1 MLDVQKTR
9 KILMIILGLSLLAMI
24 APLSTADVDTGAS
37 CIHWSDFSSNGQSEM
52 LIQGTPSASQVSLK
66 TQLIFR
72 HLKSEKDHQWIGLQ
86 LYKPLNWLDG
96 KQVNSA
102 VYSVP
107 FAVKVNQKTQ
117 QPEEF
122 IFNAP
127 LKEEDKGKLIG
138 IYKTLH
144 IALPT
149 PNDHP
154 SNYLVEGADDIGT
167 FTTRYTYTKPNQ
179 GTKTKLR
186 YNKIGWSEQQNTLAN
201 VESATVHHDQLSFE
215 KDACWLTKASGSSD
229 IEVSTK
235 DDFLDLRVKQKYEL
249 KRRHDPLPKE
259 VRLLKLGI
267 DPTKWTMLAFDDIYP
282 REQPNPLANGKEF
295 ILAITSMSLTKLTH
309 AQLKQLLY
317 DNQDY
322 LHLLKD
328 LLLKERFNNKDEAR
342 LFLVLGMVD
351 VPQSHLLLTDIYLS
365 EDFRYE
371 ARFRTLMALKYA
383 ERPIEQALIDRIFT
397 YSTKKHS
404 PQNSELAHSS
414 MMVLGIITK
423 NQLQSEFGQQLS
435 NRLVN
440 ELNRAASET
449 GQAALL
455 TAIGNSGDTNHQKTL
470 TDYLDHDSSLLRER
484 SAKAL
489 YHMPGQ
495 DTLHTLSNQLTTETN
510 AKTKQAI
517 LRSMGPNP
525 MGPSDINKVYT
536 HAKSA
541 PESNTRRAAISA
553 LVKQKDHQVD
563 VKPQLKSL
571 MKSEKTEANLRDIM
585 KALYSK

>member
-1 MLDVQKTR
+1 MKATYIRSLIT
-9 KILMIILGLSLLAMI
+9 LSCGLFHGLVAGSVSA
-24 APLSTADVDTGAS
+24 ADNQEN
-37 CIHWSDFSSNGQSEM
+37 CIHWADFSSTGQSEM
-52 LIQGTPSASQVSLK
+52 LIQGTPSASKVNLK
-66 TQLIFR
+66 SQLIFR
-72 HLKSEKDHQWIGLQ
+72 HLKSEQDHKWIGLQ
-86 LYKPLNWLDG
+86 LFKPINWLDG

-107 FAVKVNQKTQ
+107 FAVRINSITQ
-117 QPEEF
+117 QPDEY

-127 LKEEDKGKLIG
+127 LKDEDKGKLIG
-138 IYKTLH
+138 LYSTLH
-144 IALPT
+144 ISKPSA
-149 PNDHP
+149 NDDP
-154 SNYLVEGADDIGT
+154 SNYLVNGADDIGV
-167 FTTRYTYTKPNQ
+167 FTTRYNFNNNQQ

-186 YNKIGWSEQQNTLAN
+186 YSKLGSDNQKTSLAN
-201 VESATVHHDQLSFE
+201 VESATIHLDTLNFKLDTCGLIQ
-215 KDACWLTKASGSSD
+215 ASGNSD

-235 DDFLDLRVKQKYEL
+235 DDFLDLRVKQSFKL
-249 KRRHDPLPKE
+249 KRRNDPLPKQA
-259 VRLLKLGI
+259 RIFTLDS
-267 DPTKWTMLAFDDIYP
+267 DPKKWKMLAFDTIYP
-282 REQPNPLANGKEF
+282 RERPNPLASGKDF
-295 ILAITSMSLTKLTH
+295 ILSITSMNLTKLTH

-328 LLLKERFNNKDEAR
+328 VLLKELFSNKDEAR

-351 VPQSHLLLTDIYLS
+351 VPQSHALLTDIYLS

-383 ERPIEQALIDRIFT
+383 ERPIEQELIDRIFT

-404 PQNSELAHSS
+404 AQNGELAHSS

-435 NRLVN
+435 NRLIN
-440 ELNRAASET
+440 ELNRASSES

-470 TDYLDHDSSLLRER
+470 TDYLSNDSSLLRER

-489 YHMPGQ
+489 YHMPSQ
-495 DTLHTLSNQLTTETN
+495 NTLQSLSNQLSTESN

-525 MGPSDINKVYT
+525 MGPTDINKVYT
-536 HAKSA
+536 HAKEA

-571 MKSEKTEANLRDIM
+571 IKSEKTEANLRDIM

>member
-1 MLDVQKTR
+1 MPKTR
-9 KILMIILGLSLLAMI
+9 RKLNSTIGLSLLIMI
-24 APLSTADVDTGAS
+24 APLSTANVDIGAS
-37 CIHWSDFSSNGQSEM
+37 CTHWSDFTSNGESEM
-52 LIQGTPSASQVSLK
+52 LIQGTPSASKIAIK
-66 TQLIFR
+66 TKLIYR
-72 HLKSEKDHQWIGLQ
+72 HLKSEKNHHWIGLQ
-86 LYKPLNWLDG
+86 LFKPINWLDG

-107 FAVKVNQKTQ
+107 FAVRINQKTR
-117 QPEEF
+117 QPEEY

-127 LKEEDKGKLIG
+127 LKDEDKGKLIG

-144 IALPT
+144 IANPA

-154 SNYLVEGADDIGT
+154 TNYLVEGSDDIGS
-167 FTTRYTYTKPNQ
+167 FTTRYTFTKPNQ

-186 YNKIGWSEQQNTLAN
+186 YNKIGWSNQQNTLAN
-201 VESATVHHDQLSFE
+201 VESATIHHDELSFQH
-215 KDACWLTKASGSSD
+215 DACWLTKASGSSD

-235 DDFLDLRVKQKYEL
+235 DDFLDLRVKQDYEL
-249 KRRHDPLPKE
+249 KRRNDPIPKE
-259 VRLLKLGI
+259 VRLLALSA
-267 DPTKWTMLAFDDIYP
+267 DPAKWAMLAFDDIYP
-282 REQPNPLANGKEF
+282 RQQPNPLASGKEF
-295 ILAITSMSLTKLTH
+295 ILAITSMNLTKLTH

-328 LLLKERFNNKDEAR
+328 ILLKELFNNKDEAR

-351 VPQSHLLLTDIYLS
+351 IPQSHSLLTDIYLS
-365 EDFRYE
+365 ENFRYE

-383 ERPIEQALIDRIFT
+383 ERPIEQELIDRIFT
-397 YSTKKHS
+397 YSTKTHS
-404 PQNSELAHSS
+404 TQNSELAHSS

-470 TDYLDHDSSLLRER
+470 TDYLAHDSSLLRER

-495 DTLHTLSNQLTTETN
+495 DTLHTLSNHLTSETN
-510 AKTKQAI
+510 SKAKQAI

-525 MGPSDINKVYT
+525 MGASDINKVYS